1 MTMAM
6 KKKGEN
12 TMTKYYSGVAAST
25 VRCLALGLLLCC
37 VADAQQSTQK
47 KEPEPNAPANTSEA
61 WRQAL
66 PDSEK
71 PGTVEDAPAAAGAEE
86 SPEMIEKRLA
96 ALERKLME
104 SAKLHDSA
112 ALKRIIADD
121 FTNTNAQ
128 ATGATVNKDA
138 YIEQT
143 VRDLTLNSYSFDK
156 LTVRI
161 YGTTAIVNASYKQQA
176 VAAGKDAS
184 GEFVVTDV
192 WVKQDK
198 RWRVV
203 ARHTSQ
209 LVGAL

>member
-1 MTMAM
+1 MM
-6 KKKGEN
+6 KFC
-12 TMTKYYSGVAAST
+12 SGVAASS
-25 VRCLALGLLLCC
+25 VRCLALGLLLFH
-37 VADAQQSTQK
+37 VADAQQGSQK

-71 PGTVEDAPAAAGAEE
+71 PAAVEEATPAAGAEE
-86 SPEMIEKRLA
+86 SSEMIEKRLT

-104 SAKLHDSA
+104 SAKLHDAA

-121 FTNTNAQ
+121 FTHTNAQ
-128 ATGATVNKDA
+128 ATGATVDKAA

-156 LTVRI
+156 LTIRV

-176 VAAGKDAS
+176 LSAGKDVS

-192 WVKQDK
+192 WVKQDN

-203 ARHTSQ
+203 ARHVSQ
-209 LVGAL
+209 LSGAR